1 MDDSHLFVQ
10 IDKHESILMSH
21 YVNQKGSSINNDM
34 NTFANKISVV
44 SHESPSQLKTGV
56 WTQGEQSNMELREQ
70 SLSTRGKTNFLQ

>member
-10 IDKHESILMSH
+10 IDKHESILMNH
-21 YVNQKGSSINNDM
+21 YVNQKDSSVNNDM

-44 SHESPSQLKTGV
+44 SRESPTQLKTGV